1 MPIDTSRARSLL
13 REMYRH
19 RVYYL
24 VILPAIVCFVVA
36 KHIPIGGIVLA
47 FKNYTITG
55 GIWGSEWAGLKYFE
69 RMLGSAD
76 FLRVFRNTIVVSLLK
91 MATVFPAP
99 IVFAL
104 MLNEVFNL
112 RLKKTLQT
120 ISYLPHFISWVVA
133 AGLFR
138 SFLSFEGPVNYL
150 LELFTDQRV
159 VFMKDPFFFMMV
171 VVTPGVWKTVG
182 WGSIIY
188 LAAIAGI
195 DPELDGA
202 GIFTLLARIIVP
214 LSLPVIATGGLW
226 SVVYHWNEWFDAM
239 IYAARRAMIVLQ
251 LLLRRILIEKQAAEW
266 LELASEETAV
276 TALTEDTVKAAI
288 LFLSIRPIII
298 AYPFIQRYF
307 AKGIMMGSLKE

>member
-1 MPIDTSRARSLL
+1 MEFASARTRALL

-19 RVYYL
+19 RAYYL
-24 VILPAIVCFVVA
+24 IILPAIVCFIVV
-36 KHIPIGGIVLA
+36 KYIPIGGIVLA

-76 FLRVFRNTIVVSLLK
+76 FLRVFRNTIVISLLK

-112 RLKKTLQT
+112 RLKKTFQT
-120 ISYLPHFISWVVA
+120 VSYLPHFISWVVA

-171 VVTPGVWKTVG
+171 VVTSGVWKTVG

-195 DPELDGA
+195 DPELYDAAEIDGA
-202 GIFTLLARIIVP
+202 GRLQRIVHITLPAI
-214 LSLPVIATGGLW
+214 LPVI
-226 SVVYHWNEWFDAM
+226 V
-239 IYAARRAMIVLQ
+239 
-251 LLLRRILIEKQAAEW
+251 
-266 LELASEETAV
+266 
-276 TALTEDTVKAAI
+276 I
-288 LFLSIRPIII
+288 LFLLRIGEIFDAGFDQIFNLYSPIVYSVGDII
-298 AYPFIQRYF
+298 DTYVYRQGLVNLQFSYTTAVGLSKNIL
-307 AKGIMMGSLKE
+307 GLIMLLIMNYVVKRLGARGTVL

>member
-1 MPIDTSRARSLL
+1 MTTGADRTRVLL

-19 RVYYL
+19 RAYYL
-24 VILPAIVCFVVA
+24 IILPAIVCFIVV
-36 KHIPIGGIVLA
+36 KYIPIGGIVLA

-76 FLRVFRNTIVVSLLK
+76 FLRVFRNTIVISLLK

-112 RLKKTLQT
+112 RLKKTFQT
-120 ISYLPHFISWVVA
+120 VSYLPHFISWVVA

-171 VVTPGVWKTVG
+171 VVTSGVWKTVG

-195 DPELDGA
+195 DPELYDAAEIDGA
-202 GIFTLLARIIVP
+202 GRMQRIVHITLPAI
-214 LSLPVIATGGLW
+214 LPVI
-226 SVVYHWNEWFDAM
+226 VVLFLLRIGEIFDAGFDQ
-239 IYAARRAMIVLQ
+239 IFNLYSPIVYSVGDIIDTYVYRQGLVNLQ
-251 LLLRRILIEKQAAEW
+251 F
-266 LELASEETAV
+266 SYTTAV
-276 TALTEDTVKAAI
+276 GLSKNILGLIMLLIMNYVVKRLGARGTV
-288 LFLSIRPIII
+288 L
-298 AYPFIQRYF
+298 
-307 AKGIMMGSLKE
+307 

>member
-1 MPIDTSRARSLL
+1 
-13 REMYRH
+13 MYRH
-19 RVYYL
+19 RAYYL
-24 VILPAIVCFVVA
+24 IILPAIVCFIVV
-36 KHIPIGGIVLA
+36 KYIPIGGIVLA

-55 GIWGSEWAGLKYFE
+55 GIWGSEWAGFKYFE

-76 FLRVFRNTIVVSLLK
+76 FLRVFRNTIVISLLK

-112 RLKKTLQT
+112 RLKKTFQT

-171 VVTPGVWKTVG
+171 VVTSGVWKTVG

-195 DPELDGA
+195 DPELYDAAEIDGA
-202 GIFTLLARIIVP
+202 GRLQRIVHITLPAI
-214 LSLPVIATGGLW
+214 LPVI
-226 SVVYHWNEWFDAM
+226 V
-239 IYAARRAMIVLQ
+239 
-251 LLLRRILIEKQAAEW
+251 
-266 LELASEETAV
+266 
-276 TALTEDTVKAAI
+276 I
-288 LFLSIRPIII
+288 LFLLRIGEIFDAGFDQIFNLYSPIVYSVGDII
-298 AYPFIQRYF
+298 DTYVYRQGLVNLQFSYTTAVGLSKNIL
-307 AKGIMMGSLKE
+307 GLIMLLIMNWVVKRLGARGTVL

>member
-1 MPIDTSRARSLL
+1 MTTGTDRTRVLL

-19 RVYYL
+19 RAYYL
-24 VILPAIVCFVVA
+24 IILPAIVCFIVV
-36 KHIPIGGIVLA
+36 KYIPIGGIVLA

-55 GIWGSEWAGLKYFE
+55 GLWGSEWAGFKYFE

-76 FLRVFRNTIVVSLLK
+76 FLRVFRNTIVISLLK

-112 RLKKTLQT
+112 RLKKTFQT
-120 ISYLPHFISWVVA
+120 VSYLPHFISWVVA

-171 VVTPGVWKTVG
+171 VVTSGVWKTVG

-195 DPELDGA
+195 DPELYDAAEIDGA
-202 GIFTLLARIIVP
+202 GRMQRIVHITLPAI
-214 LSLPVIATGGLW
+214 LPVI
-226 SVVYHWNEWFDAM
+226 VVLFLLRIGEIFDAGFDQ
-239 IYAARRAMIVLQ
+239 IFNLYSPIVYSVGDIIDTYVYRQGLVNLQ
-251 LLLRRILIEKQAAEW
+251 F
-266 LELASEETAV
+266 SYTTAV
-276 TALTEDTVKAAI
+276 GLSKNILGLIMLLIMNWVVKRLGARGTV
-288 LFLSIRPIII
+288 L
-298 AYPFIQRYF
+298 
-307 AKGIMMGSLKE
+307 

>member
-1 MPIDTSRARSLL
+1 MEFASDRTRALL

-19 RVYYL
+19 RAYYL
-24 VILPAIVCFVVA
+24 IILPAIVCFIVV
-36 KHIPIGGIVLA
+36 KYIPIGGIVLA

-55 GIWGSEWAGLKYFE
+55 GIWGSEWAGFKYFE

-76 FLRVFRNTIVVSLLK
+76 FLRVFRNTIVISLLK

-112 RLKKTLQT
+112 RLKKTFQT

-171 VVTPGVWKTVG
+171 VVTSGVWKTVG

-195 DPELDGA
+195 DPELYDAAEIDGA
-202 GIFTLLARIIVP
+202 GRMQRIVHITLPAI
-214 LSLPVIATGGLW
+214 LPVI
-226 SVVYHWNEWFDAM
+226 VVLFLLRIGEIFDAGFDQ
-239 IYAARRAMIVLQ
+239 IFNLYSPIVYSVGDIIDTYVYRQGLVNLQ
-251 LLLRRILIEKQAAEW
+251 F
-266 LELASEETAV
+266 SYTTAV
-276 TALTEDTVKAAI
+276 GLSKNILGLIMLLIMNWVVKRLGARGTV
-288 LFLSIRPIII
+288 L
-298 AYPFIQRYF
+298 
-307 AKGIMMGSLKE
+307 

>member
-1 MPIDTSRARSLL
+1 MTTGADRTRTLL

-19 RVYYL
+19 RAYYL
-24 VILPAIVCFVVA
+24 IILPAIVCFIVV
-36 KHIPIGGIVLA
+36 KYIPIGGIVLA

-76 FLRVFRNTIVVSLLK
+76 FLRVFRNTIVISLLK

-112 RLKKTLQT
+112 RLKKTFQT
-120 ISYLPHFISWVVA
+120 VSYLPHFISWVVA

-171 VVTPGVWKTVG
+171 VVTSGVWKTVG

-195 DPELDGA
+195 DPELYDAAEIDGA
-202 GIFTLLARIIVP
+202 GRMQRIVHITLPAI
-214 LSLPVIATGGLW
+214 LPVI
-226 SVVYHWNEWFDAM
+226 VVLFLLRIGEIFDAGFDQ
-239 IYAARRAMIVLQ
+239 IFNLYSPIVYSVGDIIDTYVYRQGLVNLQ
-251 LLLRRILIEKQAAEW
+251 F
-266 LELASEETAV
+266 SYTTAV
-276 TALTEDTVKAAI
+276 GLSKNVLGLIMLLIMNYVVKRLGARGTV
-288 LFLSIRPIII
+288 L
-298 AYPFIQRYF
+298 
-307 AKGIMMGSLKE
+307 

>member
-1 MPIDTSRARSLL
+1 MAVASDRTRALL

-19 RVYYL
+19 RAYYL
-24 VILPAIVCFVVA
+24 IILPAIVCFIVV
-36 KHIPIGGIVLA
+36 KYIPIGGIVLA

-55 GIWGSEWAGLKYFE
+55 GIWGSEWAGFKYFE

-76 FLRVFRNTIVVSLLK
+76 FLRVFRNTIVISLLK

-112 RLKKTLQT
+112 RLKKTFQT
-120 ISYLPHFISWVVA
+120 VSYLPHFISWVVA

-171 VVTPGVWKTVG
+171 VVTSGVWKTVG

-195 DPELDGA
+195 DPELYDAAEIDGA
-202 GIFTLLARIIVP
+202 GRMQRIVHITLPAI
-214 LSLPVIATGGLW
+214 LPVI
-226 SVVYHWNEWFDAM
+226 VVLFLLRIGEIFDAGFDQ
-239 IYAARRAMIVLQ
+239 IFNLYSPIVYSVGDIIDTYVYRQGLVNLQ
-251 LLLRRILIEKQAAEW
+251 F
-266 LELASEETAV
+266 SYTTAV
-276 TALTEDTVKAAI
+276 GLSKNILGLIMLLIMNWVVKRLGARGTV
-288 LFLSIRPIII
+288 L
-298 AYPFIQRYF
+298 
-307 AKGIMMGSLKE
+307 

>member
-1 MPIDTSRARSLL
+1 MPIDTAKAHSLL

-19 RVYYL
+19 RTYYL
-24 VILPAIVCFVVA
+24 VILPAIVCFVLV
-36 KHIPIGGIVLA
+36 KYIPIGGIVLA

-55 GIWGSEWAGLKYFE
+55 GIWGSEWAGLKYFD

-76 FLRVFRNTIVVSLLK
+76 FLRVFRNTIVISLLK

-104 MLNEVFNL
+104 MLNEVFNV
-112 RLKKTLQT
+112 RLKKTFQT

-171 VVTPGVWKTVG
+171 VVTSGVWKTIG

-188 LAAIAGI
+188 LAAVAGI
-195 DPELDGA
+195 DPELYDAAEIDGA
-202 GIFTLLARIIVP
+202 GRLQRIQHITLPAIM
-214 LSLPVIATGGLW
+214 PVIVVLFLLRTG
-226 SVVYHWNEWFDAM
+226 EIFDAGFDQ
-239 IYAARRAMIVLQ
+239 IFNLYSPIVYSVGDILDTYVYRQGLVNLQ
-251 LLLRRILIEKQAAEW
+251 F
-266 LELASEETAV
+266 SYTTAV
-276 TALTEDTVKAAI
+276 GLSKNVLGLIMLLIMNYVVKRLGARGTV
-288 LFLSIRPIII
+288 L
-298 AYPFIQRYF
+298 
-307 AKGIMMGSLKE
+307 

>member
-1 MPIDTSRARSLL
+1 MEATSDRTRALL

-19 RVYYL
+19 RAYYL
-24 VILPAIVCFVVA
+24 IILPAIVCFIVV
-36 KHIPIGGIVLA
+36 KYIPIGGIVLA

-55 GIWGSEWAGLKYFE
+55 GIWGSEWAGFKYFE

-76 FLRVFRNTIVVSLLK
+76 FLRVFRNTIVISLLK

-112 RLKKTLQT
+112 RLKKTFQT

-171 VVTPGVWKTVG
+171 VVTSGVWKTVG

-195 DPELDGA
+195 DPELYDAAEIDGA
-202 GIFTLLARIIVP
+202 GRMQRIVHITLPAI
-214 LSLPVIATGGLW
+214 LPVI
-226 SVVYHWNEWFDAM
+226 VVLFLLRIGEIFDAGFDQ
-239 IYAARRAMIVLQ
+239 IFNLYSPIVYSVGDIIDTYVYRQGLVNLQ
-251 LLLRRILIEKQAAEW
+251 F
-266 LELASEETAV
+266 SYTTAV
-276 TALTEDTVKAAI
+276 GLSKNILGLIMLLIMNWVVKRLGARGTV
-288 LFLSIRPIII
+288 L
-298 AYPFIQRYF
+298 
-307 AKGIMMGSLKE
+307 

>member
-1 MPIDTSRARSLL
+1 MAVASDKTRALL

-19 RVYYL
+19 RAYYL
-24 VILPAIVCFVVA
+24 IILPAIVCFIVV
-36 KHIPIGGIVLA
+36 KYIPIGGIVLA

-55 GIWGSEWAGLKYFE
+55 GIWGSEWAGFKYFE

-76 FLRVFRNTIVVSLLK
+76 FLRVFRNTIVISLLK

-112 RLKKTLQT
+112 RLKKTFQT
-120 ISYLPHFISWVVA
+120 VSYLPHFISWVVA

-171 VVTPGVWKTVG
+171 VVTSGVWKTVG

-195 DPELDGA
+195 DPELYDAAEIDGA
-202 GIFTLLARIIVP
+202 GRLQRIVHITLPAI
-214 LSLPVIATGGLW
+214 LPVI
-226 SVVYHWNEWFDAM
+226 V
-239 IYAARRAMIVLQ
+239 
-251 LLLRRILIEKQAAEW
+251 
-266 LELASEETAV
+266 
-276 TALTEDTVKAAI
+276 I
-288 LFLSIRPIII
+288 LFLLRIGEIFDAGFDQIFNLYSPIVYSVGDII
-298 AYPFIQRYF
+298 DTYVYRQGLVNLQFSYTTAVGLSKNIL
-307 AKGIMMGSLKE
+307 GLIMLLIMNYVVKRLGARGTVL

>member
-1 MPIDTSRARSLL
+1 MPIDTAKAHSLL

-19 RVYYL
+19 RTYYL
-24 VILPAIVCFVVA
+24 VILPAIVCFVVV
-36 KHIPIGGIVLA
+36 KYIPIGGIVLA

-55 GIWGSEWAGLKYFE
+55 GIWGSEWAGLKYFD

-76 FLRVFRNTIVVSLLK
+76 FLRVFRNTIVISLLK

-104 MLNEVFNL
+104 MLNEVFNV
-112 RLKKTLQT
+112 RLKKTFQT

-171 VVTPGVWKTVG
+171 VVTSGVWKTIG

-188 LAAIAGI
+188 LAAVAGI
-195 DPELDGA
+195 DPELYDAAEIDGA
-202 GIFTLLARIIVP
+202 GRLQRIQHITLPAIM
-214 LSLPVIATGGLW
+214 PVIVVLFLLRTG
-226 SVVYHWNEWFDAM
+226 EIFDAGFDQ
-239 IYAARRAMIVLQ
+239 IFNLYSPIVYSVGDILDTYVYRQGLVNLQ
-251 LLLRRILIEKQAAEW
+251 F
-266 LELASEETAV
+266 SYTTAV
-276 TALTEDTVKAAI
+276 GLSKNVLGLIMLLIMNYVVKRLGARGTV
-288 LFLSIRPIII
+288 L
-298 AYPFIQRYF
+298 
-307 AKGIMMGSLKE
+307 

>member
-1 MPIDTSRARSLL
+1 MPIVTAKTHSLL
-13 REMYRH
+13 REMHRH
-19 RVYYL
+19 RAYYL
-24 VILPAIVCFVVA
+24 VILPAIVCFVVV
-36 KHIPIGGIVLA
+36 KYIPIGGIVLA

-55 GIWGSEWAGLKYFE
+55 GIWGSEWAGLKYFD

-76 FLRVFRNTIVVSLLK
+76 FLRVFRNTIVISLLK

-112 RLKKTLQT
+112 RLKKTFQT

-150 LELFTDQRV
+150 LELFGDQRV

-171 VVTPGVWKTVG
+171 VVTSGVWKTVG

-188 LAAIAGI
+188 LAAITGI
-195 DPELDGA
+195 DQELYDAAEIDGA
-202 GIFTLLARIIVP
+202 GRLQRIQHITLPAI
-214 LSLPVIATGGLW
+214 LPVIVVLFLLRTG
-226 SVVYHWNEWFDAM
+226 EIFDAGFDQ
-239 IYAARRAMIVLQ
+239 IFNLYSPIVYSVGDIIDTYVYRQGLVNLQ
-251 LLLRRILIEKQAAEW
+251 F
-266 LELASEETAV
+266 SYTTAV
-276 TALTEDTVKAAI
+276 GLSKNVLGLIMLLIMNYVVRRLGARGTV
-288 LFLSIRPIII
+288 L
-298 AYPFIQRYF
+298 
-307 AKGIMMGSLKE
+307 

>member
-1 MPIDTSRARSLL
+1 MAVASDRTRALL

-19 RVYYL
+19 RAYYL
-24 VILPAIVCFVVA
+24 IILPAIVCFIVV
-36 KHIPIGGIVLA
+36 KYIPIGGIVLA

-55 GIWGSEWAGLKYFE
+55 GIWGSEWAGFKYFE

-76 FLRVFRNTIVVSLLK
+76 FLRVFRNTIVISLLK

-112 RLKKTLQT
+112 RLKKTFQT

-171 VVTPGVWKTVG
+171 VVTSGVWKTVG

-195 DPELDGA
+195 DPELYDAAEIDGA
-202 GIFTLLARIIVP
+202 GRMQRIVHITLPAI
-214 LSLPVIATGGLW
+214 LPVI
-226 SVVYHWNEWFDAM
+226 VVLFLLRIGEIFDAGFDQ
-239 IYAARRAMIVLQ
+239 IFNLYSPIVYSVGDIIDTYVYRQGLVNLQ
-251 LLLRRILIEKQAAEW
+251 F
-266 LELASEETAV
+266 SYTTAV
-276 TALTEDTVKAAI
+276 GLSKNILGLIMLLIMNYVVKRLGARGTV
-288 LFLSIRPIII
+288 L
-298 AYPFIQRYF
+298 
-307 AKGIMMGSLKE
+307 

>member
-1 MPIDTSRARSLL
+1 MTTGADRTRALL

-19 RVYYL
+19 RAYYL
-24 VILPAIVCFVVA
+24 IILPAIVCFIVV
-36 KHIPIGGIVLA
+36 KYIPIGGIVLA

-76 FLRVFRNTIVVSLLK
+76 FLRVFRNTIVISLLK

-112 RLKKTLQT
+112 RLKKTFQT
-120 ISYLPHFISWVVA
+120 VSYLPHFISWVVA

-171 VVTPGVWKTVG
+171 VVTSGVWKTVG

-195 DPELDGA
+195 DPELYDAAEIDGA
-202 GIFTLLARIIVP
+202 GRMQRIVHITLPAI
-214 LSLPVIATGGLW
+214 LPVI
-226 SVVYHWNEWFDAM
+226 VVLFLLRIGEIFDAGFDQ
-239 IYAARRAMIVLQ
+239 IFNLYSPIVYSVGDIIDTYVYRQGLVNLQ
-251 LLLRRILIEKQAAEW
+251 F
-266 LELASEETAV
+266 SYTTAV
-276 TALTEDTVKAAI
+276 GLSKNILGLIMLLIMNYVVKRLGARGTV
-288 LFLSIRPIII
+288 L
-298 AYPFIQRYF
+298 
-307 AKGIMMGSLKE
+307 

>member
-1 MPIDTSRARSLL
+1 MAVASDRTRALL

-19 RVYYL
+19 RAYYL
-24 VILPAIVCFVVA
+24 IILPAIVCFIVV
-36 KHIPIGGIVLA
+36 KYIPIGGIVLA

-55 GIWGSEWAGLKYFE
+55 GIWGSEWAGFKYFE

-76 FLRVFRNTIVVSLLK
+76 FLRVFRNTIVISLLK

-112 RLKKTLQT
+112 RLKKTFQT

-171 VVTPGVWKTVG
+171 VVTSGVWKTVG

-195 DPELDGA
+195 DPELYDAAEIDGA
-202 GIFTLLARIIVP
+202 GRMQRIVHITLPAI
-214 LSLPVIATGGLW
+214 LPVI
-226 SVVYHWNEWFDAM
+226 VVLFLLRIGEIFDAGFDQ
-239 IYAARRAMIVLQ
+239 IFNLYSPIVYSVGDIIDTYVYRQGLVNLQ
-251 LLLRRILIEKQAAEW
+251 F
-266 LELASEETAV
+266 SYTTAV
-276 TALTEDTVKAAI
+276 GLSKNILGLIMLLIMNWVVKRLGARGTV
-288 LFLSIRPIII
+288 L
-298 AYPFIQRYF
+298 
-307 AKGIMMGSLKE
+307 

>member
-1 MPIDTSRARSLL
+1 MAVASDKTRALL

-19 RVYYL
+19 RAYYL
-24 VILPAIVCFVVA
+24 IILPAIVCFIVV
-36 KHIPIGGIVLA
+36 KYIPIGGIVLA

-55 GIWGSEWAGLKYFE
+55 GIWGSEWAGFKYFE

-76 FLRVFRNTIVVSLLK
+76 FLRVFRNTIVISLLK

-112 RLKKTLQT
+112 RLKKTFQT
-120 ISYLPHFISWVVA
+120 VSYLPHFISWVVA

-171 VVTPGVWKTVG
+171 VVTSGVWKTVG

-195 DPELDGA
+195 DPELYDAAEIDGA
-202 GIFTLLARIIVP
+202 GRLQRIVHITLPAI
-214 LSLPVIATGGLW
+214 LPVI
-226 SVVYHWNEWFDAM
+226 V
-239 IYAARRAMIVLQ
+239 
-251 LLLRRILIEKQAAEW
+251 
-266 LELASEETAV
+266 
-276 TALTEDTVKAAI
+276 I
-288 LFLSIRPIII
+288 LFLLRIGEIFDAGFDQIFNLYSPIVYSVGDII
-298 AYPFIQRYF
+298 DTYVYRQGLVNLQFSYTTAVGLSKNIL
-307 AKGIMMGSLKE
+307 GLIMLLIMN